1 MYLHFNSKVW
11 KVLLIVLGQHWKR
24 LDLGAV
30 WIRKCPVLLSIKFQ
44 YLLISSVHCVFI
56 EGFKK
61 LATDG
66 SAVLIWALP
75 QHSTFGEKHRLL
87 FYYLVY
93 YLFAAETKHL
103 TKRTEK
109 CLSWFSAPWQGRC
122 GDRTEVEGHTA
133 STWEVESKGFWCPAH
148 VLLYSVLDLSAWK
161 GTARIYSGPSHLNQH
176 YLENF
181 LTGMPRGLSPR
192 QV

>member
-1 MYLHFNSKVW
+1 MRAKKTYQSEKPFLINLHDRTSCATKLVWDPRVDISSIPSLFLVYLHFNSKVW

-75 QHSTFGEKHRLL
+75 QHSTFGEKNRLL

-122 GDRTEVEGHTA
+122 GDRIEVEGHTV
-133 STWEVESKGFWCPAH
+133 STWEVESKGF
-148 VLLYSVLDLSAWK
+148 
-161 GTARIYSGPSHLNQH
+161 
-176 YLENF
+176 
-181 LTGMPRGLSPR
+181 
-192 QV
+192 